1 MHTNKQTNDALL
13 VAFTLPSLSRAVFD
27 RTKLVF
33 PPQHPIFCSN
43 ICIFALFLGNWW
55 RILVFIRCVDMV
67 GKKFMKMGKML
78 RNLSDLLT
86 FPALYVFEE
95 CLHSSSYHFLSGL
108 YVVWFNTIQIYYCRE
123 SNQSW
128 QEDHQEFMK

>member
-1 MHTNKQTNDALL
+1 
-13 VAFTLPSLSRAVFD
+13 
-27 RTKLVF
+27 
-33 PPQHPIFCSN
+33 
-43 ICIFALFLGNWW
+43 
-55 RILVFIRCVDMV
+55 MV

-108 YVVWFNTIQIYYCRE
+108 YVV
-123 SNQSW
+123 
-128 QEDHQEFMK
+128 